1 MNSTGIS
8 RVWHYGLQRK
18 RNVASRCDRGS
29 KSYDANQKRK
39 HLPGFGVLPGIPGE
53 AAESMFERR
62 GHGQLLKKF
71 GSYPDGRLPS
81 GKKRK
86 GRRERQPF
94 GSHPGR
100 NGVERKNQRTLEG
113 AVWRSMRKSA
123 GNEWSLVTSL
133 RVLRPKPPDFAP
145 AFTEAAFQ
153 RTKKKP
159 ARRLAK
165 SSLSEGRTNLRERP
179 F

>member
-18 RNVASRCDRGS
+18 RNVANRCDRGS

-39 HLPGFGVLPGIPGE
+39 HLPGFGVLPGVPGE

-81 GKKRK
+81 GKKEKADANVSLLEAIRGGMAWREK
-86 GRRERQPF
+86 INGPWKEPSGGRCARAQ
-94 GSHPGR
+94 GM
-100 NGVERKNQRTLEG
+100 NQ
-113 AVWRSMRKSA
+113 V
-123 GNEWSLVTSL
+123 
-133 RVLRPKPPDFAP
+133 
-145 AFTEAAFQ
+145 
-153 RTKKKP
+153 
-159 ARRLAK
+159 
-165 SSLSEGRTNLRERP
+165 
-179 F
+179 